1 MFCKPL
7 ASNDIMLYDLKK
19 PEYDIGKNTVK
30 ATVKVV
36 LKSYKSYQDGY
47 YICSILWQFTVV
59 VKHYIC
65 IILFISCIA
74 CVYAQ

>member
-7 ASNDIMLYDLKK
+7 ASNEIMLYDLKK

-36 LKSYKSYQDGY
+36 LKSYKSYQIMMVIIY
-47 YICSILWQFTVV
+47 VV
-59 VKHYIC
+59 FYG
-65 IILFISCIA
+65 S
-74 CVYAQ
+74 

>member
-7 ASNDIMLYDLKK
+7 ASNEIMLYDLKK

-36 LKSYKSYQDGY
+36 LKSYKSYQIMMVIIY
-47 YICSILWQFTVV
+47 VV
-59 VKHYIC
+59 FYGSS
-65 IILFISCIA
+65 LL
-74 CVYAQ
+74 